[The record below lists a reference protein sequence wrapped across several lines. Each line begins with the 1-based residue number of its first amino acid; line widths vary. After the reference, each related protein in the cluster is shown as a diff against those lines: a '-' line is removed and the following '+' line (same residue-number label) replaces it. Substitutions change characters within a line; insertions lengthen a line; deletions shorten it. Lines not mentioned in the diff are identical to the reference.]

1 MKVGLLATVA
11 MAALLS
17 GCAQQPPPL
26 TTPAPV
32 IGLHGESVPV
42 PVPANITNS
51 ATNRQ
56 RDVYFD
62 QLMVAAGLPANLA
75 SSQAEAH
82 KTCNIMS
89 QGKPPMYA
97 IGLAVNDGMPPRVA
111 SATVYNGVLAYCPQF
126 RAPFDQLG
134 ATTQTSNK

>member
-32 IGLHGESVPV
+32 TGLHGESVS
-42 PVPANITNS
+42 VPANIANS

-56 RDVYFD
+56 RDAYFD

-82 KTCNIMS
+82 KTCDIMS
-89 QGKPPMYA
+89 QGKPPIYA
-97 IGLAVNDGMPPRVA
+97 IGLAVNDGMPPQVA

-134 ATTQTSNK
+134 ATAQTSNK